1 MIRDFTGK
9 RGSRLLL
16 AVLLAGL
23 LTSCSFKTVYNRLDV
38 LIPEYVEGLVTI
50 DNALENN
57 LQQRSAALLEWH
69 RQTQLIRYADW
80 LRAFQGEVGKL
91 TVDSARRYALEAED
105 FWEAMSAKIDYEMAE
120 LLPLLDTKQQNEL
133 FASITE
139 KNEDFADEYIDI
151 DDDERRTNYYE
162 RTRDTYENWIGDLTD
177 AQEQAIRQ
185 ATDRLL
191 DGARLRLDRRQ
202 EWQAGIQE
210 ILAGRESRQV
220 KSQQLHDYLQDFEF
234 SNAQSLDSRIEA
246 NKEIITGLT
255 VAISD
260 SMDEDQAGHF
270 VDKTDDYIRMFTE
283 LSENR

>member
-120 LLPLLDTKQQNEL
+120 LLPLLDPTQQNEL

-177 AQEQAIRQ
+177 AQEQAVRQ
-185 ATDRLL
+185 ATDRLM
-191 DGARLRLDRRQ
+191 DGARLRLDRRE

-220 KSQQLHDYLQDFEF
+220 KSQQLHDYLQNFEF

-260 SMDEDQAGHF
+260 SMDEDQAEHF
-270 VDKTDDYIRMFTE
+270 VDKTNDYIRMFTE

>member
-1 MIRDFTGK
+1 MIRDITGK

>member
-57 LQQRSAALLEWH
+57 LQQRSTALLEWH

-120 LLPLLDTKQQNEL
+120 LLPLLDTQQQNEL

-162 RTRDTYENWIGDLTD
+162 RTRDTYENWIGYLTD

-185 ATDRLL
+185 ATDRLM
-191 DGARLRLDRRQ
+191 DGARLRLDRRE

-220 KSQQLHDYLQDFEF
+220 KSQQLHAYLQNFEF

-260 SMDEDQAGHF
+260 SMDEDQAEHF
-270 VDKTDDYIRMFTE
+270 VDKTNDYIRMFTE

>member
-57 LQQRSAALLEWH
+57 LQQRSTALLEWH

-120 LLPLLDTKQQNEL
+120 LLPLLDTQQQNEL

-162 RTRDTYENWIGDLTD
+162 RTRDTYENWIGDLTA

-185 ATDRLL
+185 ATDRLM
-191 DGARLRLDRRQ
+191 DGARLRLDRRE

-220 KSQQLHDYLQDFEF
+220 KSKQLHAYLQNFEF
-234 SNAQSLDSRIEA
+234 SNAQSLDSKIEV

-260 SMDEDQAGHF
+260 SMDEDQAEHF
-270 VDKTDDYIRMFTE
+270 VDKTNDYIRMFTE

>member
-57 LQQRSAALLEWH
+57 LQQRSTALLEWH

-120 LLPLLDTKQQNEL
+120 LLPLLDTDQQDEL

-185 ATDRLL
+185 ATDRLM
-191 DGARLRLDRRQ
+191 DGARLRLDRRE

-220 KSQQLHDYLQDFEF
+220 KSQQLHAYLQNFEF

-255 VAISD
+255 VAISN
-260 SMDEDQAGHF
+260 SMDEDQAEHF
-270 VDKTDDYIRMFTE
+270 VDKTNDYIRMFTE

>member
-57 LQQRSAALLEWH
+57 LQQRSTALLEWH

-120 LLPLLDTKQQNEL
+120 LLPLLDPTQQNEL

-177 AQEQAIRQ
+177 AQEQAVRQ
-185 ATDRLL
+185 ATDRLM
-191 DGARLRLDRRQ
+191 DGARLRLDRRE

-220 KSQQLHDYLQDFEF
+220 KSQQLHDYLQNFEF

-260 SMDEDQAGHF
+260 SMDEDQAEHF
-270 VDKTDDYIRMFTE
+270 VDKTNDYIRMFTE

>member
-23 LTSCSFKTVYNRLDV
+23 LASCSFKTVYNRLDV

-57 LQQRSAALLEWH
+57 LQQRSTALLEWH

-80 LRAFQGEVGKL
+80 LRGFQGEVGKL

>member
-1 MIRDFTGK
+1 MASITGK

-16 AVLLAGL
+16 AVLLGSL

-50 DNALENN
+50 DDALENN
-57 LQQRSAALLEWH
+57 LQQRSTALLEWH
-69 RQTQLIRYADW
+69 RQTQLIRYAD
-80 LRAFQGEVGKL
+80 
-91 TVDSARRYALEAED
+91 SAR
-105 FWEAMSAKIDYEMAE
+105 IDYEMAE
-120 LLPLLDTKQQNEL
+120 LLPLLDAKQQNEL

-139 KNEDFADEYIDI
+139 KNEDFADEYIEI

-162 RTRDTYENWIGDLTD
+162 RTRDTYENWIGDLTA

-185 ATDRLL
+185 STDRLQ
-191 DGARLRLDRRQ
+191 DAARLRLDRRE
-202 EWQAGIQE
+202 EWQAGIQA
-210 ILAGRESRQV
+210 ILAGGESRQV
-220 KSQQLHDYLQDFEF
+220 KSQLLHDYLQNFEF
-234 SNAQSLDSRIEA
+234 SRAQSLDSKIEA

-260 SMDEDQAGHF
+260 SMNEEQAGHF
-270 VDKTDDYIRMFTE
+270 VDKTNDYIRMFTE